1 MSKPKVVFLDR
12 ATIPSQISLKALS
25 FEHEWVEYDF
35 TQPNQVAERIADAE
49 IVITNKVV
57 LNASNLS
64 FAAKLRFIAVSATG
78 VNNIDLEYCQGN
90 GISVS
95 NIQGYATQSVPEHV
109 IAMLFALKRNL
120 KGYHQDI
127 ERDVWQRDKQF
138 CFFTH
143 PIQDIAGSTLG
154 IFGSGSL
161 GQATAVLAK
170 AIGMQVGFAER
181 KGASTCREGYTPFEE
196 VLRTVD
202 AISLHCPL
210 TTQTENLI
218 SREEFQMMKSNC
230 VLINAG
236 RGGLVDG
243 PFRLARG
250 DARCRLLPFGHAPW
264 PCLHDPRARLC
275 LLLAFQPPR
284 RGLAAGTQGRA
295 RQPALF
301 DYRVDVNDFHSDFAW
316 RFGRGDRRGPRLS
329 DMAVDGRRLPAA

>member
-64 FAAKLRFIAVSATG
+64 SAAKLRFIAVSATG

-154 IFGSGSL
+154 ILGSGSL

-170 AIGMQVGFAER
+170 AIGMQVVFAER
-181 KGASTCREGYTPFEE
+181 KGASTCREGYTSFEE
-196 VLRTVD
+196 VLKTAD

-210 TTQTENLI
+210 TAQTENVI
-218 SREEFQMMKSNC
+218 SSEEFQMMKPNC
-230 VLINAG
+230 VLVNAG
-236 RGGLVDG
+236 RGGLVDEVALVEALRSG
-243 PFRLARG
+243 EIAGAGVDVFTAEPA
-250 DARCRLLPFGHAPW
+250 DKSNP
-264 PCLHDPRARLC
+264 
-275 LLLAFQPPR
+275 LLANSDLPNLILTPHVAWGSDSAIQKLADILMDNIDAF
-284 RGLAAGTQGRA
+284 AAGVAQNLVT
-295 RQPALF
+295 
-301 DYRVDVNDFHSDFAW
+301 
-316 RFGRGDRRGPRLS
+316 
-329 DMAVDGRRLPAA
+329 